1 MKEILP
7 EKCTSAR
14 IPMLPSFASQNITS
28 FLPIE
33 SLSQLSNFTVV
44 ADATLHAVDALGLCL
59 IECGFFSFLF
69 RYGALDSSGWSIESP
84 ATDPAR
90 FDEH

>member
-1 MKEILP
+1 
-7 EKCTSAR
+7 
-14 IPMLPSFASQNITS
+14 MLSSFVSQNITS

-59 IECGFFSFLF
+59 IGCGFSFLF